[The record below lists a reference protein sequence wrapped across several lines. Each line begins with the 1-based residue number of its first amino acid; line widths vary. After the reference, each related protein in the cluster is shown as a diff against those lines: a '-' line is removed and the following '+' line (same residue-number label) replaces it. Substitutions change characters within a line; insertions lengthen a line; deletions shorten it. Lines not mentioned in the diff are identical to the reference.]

1 MFNLKF
7 MLYLGDSYNRT
18 AKTILIKR
26 KRRNILYNL
35 NSTLAQT
42 GLDDENNNRGEIQ
55 PNPWKKQETDVQY
68 IVWIR
73 VNTRI
78 FILQ

>member
-55 PNPWKKQETDVQY
+55 PNPGKMQETDVQY